1 MIWMTWRQFRTQ
13 AIVAAAGLAVF
24 TVLLAITGVNLAHLY
39 AASGLPGCQVHGDCA
54 VQASNLHNQIQSD
67 KIYNPVFLGGIA
79 LLFAVPALTGVFWG
93 APLITR
99 EIESGTF
106 RLAWN
111 QGATRS
117 RWLAVKLAVI
127 GLTAMTIA
135 GLLSVMESWWAS
147 PLDKMRALGTD
158 TGGPVANLRI
168 DPVVFG
174 ARGIA
179 PIGYAA
185 LAFVLGV
192 TAGVLLRRTIPAMA
206 TTLAG
211 FAFIQLAWPTW
222 VRPHLITPARSI
234 TALTAS
240 NIQGTLSNGPNGP
253 VTIQAGIN
261 NAGPWWILSNQTI
274 DKAGHVFTGPAPQA
288 CLSQTAPFQ
297 ACQNALAKLNL
308 RTLITYQPA
317 SRFWTLQWYETGIF
331 LVLAAALAGFCFWWI
346 NRRQIA

>member
-1 MIWMTWRQFRTQ
+1 MIWLSWRQFRTQ

-24 TVLLAITGVNLAHLY
+24 AVLLAITGVNLAHLY
-39 AASGLPGCQVHGDCA
+39 NTSGLPGCHVHGDCA
-54 VQASNLHNQIQSD
+54 VQASNFHNQIQSE
-67 KIYNPVFLGGIA
+67 KIYNLVFFGGIA

-111 QGATRS
+111 QSATRT

-127 GLTAMTIA
+127 GLTAMAIA
-135 GLLSVMESWWAS
+135 GLLSLMEGWWAT
-147 PLDKMRALGTD
+147 PIDRAMALGTD
-158 TGGPVANLRI
+158 TGEPVANLRI

-192 TAGVLLRRTIPAMA
+192 TAGVLLRRTMPAMA
-206 TTLAG
+206 TMLAS
-211 FAFIQLAWPTW
+211 FAFIQFASPTW

-240 NIQGTLSNGPNGP
+240 NVQGVVTGPNGSM
-253 VTIQAGIN
+253 TAFAGIN
-261 NAGPWWILSNQTI
+261 NAGAWWILSNQII
-274 DKAGHVFTGPAPQA
+274 DKAGHVFTGPAPQV

-297 ACQNALAKLNL
+297 ACQNALGRLHL
-308 RTLITYQPA
+308 RTLTTYQPI

-331 LVLAAALAGFCFWWI
+331 LALAAALAGFCFWWI
-346 NRRQIA
+346 NRRRLA

>member
-39 AASGLPGCQVHGDCA
+39 NTSGLPGCHAHGDCA
-54 VQASNLHNQIQSD
+54 VLASNFSNQVAADS
-67 KIYNPVFLGGIA
+67 IYHLVFFGGIA
-79 LLFAVPALTGVFWG
+79 LLFALPALTGVFWG

-117 RWLAVKLAVI
+117 RWLADKLAVI

-135 GLLSVMESWWAS
+135 GLLSLLESWWAS
-147 PLDKMRALGTD
+147 PLDKAKALGTE

-192 TAGVLLRRTIPAMA
+192 TAGVLLRRTLPAMA
-206 TTLAG
+206 STLAG
-211 FAFIQLAWPTW
+211 FAAIQLAWPAW

-240 NIQGTLSNGPNGP
+240 NVQGLAGFNTLQ
-253 VTIQAGIN
+253 TGIS

-274 DKAGHVFTGPAPQA
+274 DKAGHVFTGAPQA
-288 CLSQTAPFQ
+288 CLSLTAPFH
-297 ACQNALAKLNL
+297 ACQNAVAGLHL
-308 RTLITYQPA
+308 RQLVTYQPA